1 MPFVPM
7 VPPQRPASAR
17 AQDLGRRLKAEV
29 EKFEAQYPGT
39 SREDLRAAAALAIG
53 EESVTAPPRRQAT
66 AIVVALIASM
76 GVLAALLEMG
86 STKSAVQPSGASPR
100 WESRSPV
107 WARWPW
113 PGGASAHSPA
123 SGPVLA
129 NPGFEP

>member
-53 EESVTAPPRRQAT
+53 EESVSVPRQRRVAGVLIGMV
-66 AIVVALIASM
+66 AALVALGLSVRTEAQ
-76 GVLAALLEMG
+76 GG
-86 STKSAVQPSGASPR
+86 SS
-100 WESRSPV
+100 
-107 WARWPW
+107 PW
-113 PGGASAHSPA
+113 PIVAVMVAVMAAGLVSVIVGRSRR
-123 SGPVLA
+123 
-129 NPGFEP
+129 